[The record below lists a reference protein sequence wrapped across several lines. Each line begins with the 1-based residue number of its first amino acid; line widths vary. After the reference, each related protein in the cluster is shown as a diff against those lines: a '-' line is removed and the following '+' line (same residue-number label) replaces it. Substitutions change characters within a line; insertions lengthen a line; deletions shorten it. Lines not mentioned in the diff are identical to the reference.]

1 MDVVLSLTP
10 VPCLAYAYALLKF
23 IWTTITALDTL
34 KQQLEALASTAAT
47 LLSVLDR
54 ELKTRKV
61 IPERISAHLR
71 ETEDVLRHVSAFVNK
86 VKEQNFLQ
94 NLYHKDDY
102 MAQIDSFHK
111 RILSLM
117 HAFQISSLVNV
128 QEMLARFKKSQKTD
142 RAVLLRRLR
151 ELEKN
156 QMLLMKMIGANHE
169 NTITMISALQQQI
182 NKGTCDNIERRFFTK
197 TLHHLSTISTKSVML
212 VKTEPWTINSS
223 DVEFGEQIDEG
234 AFGKVYKGVW
244 HRKKVAIKV
253 FKTDISPSAKSIHKE
268 IEADV
273 GLSPA
278 SKYPAWVYQSCRQ
291 SPTYELFRIAF
302 LGANTSDDVPFIVT
316 LYLRNGNS
324 RKFVQTHPNC
334 DRLKILIDIAHG
346 LLYLHSRKIVHG
358 DLKAVNVLI
367 DDAQT
372 AVLCDFGLSQIQ
384 EEMMK
389 RTSLPK
395 IGSPNWMSPERLSG
409 APLRP
414 AADIYSFSMTIYEL
428 YTLQVPLA
436 HLSDEDFLPLVGYD
450 DLRPQ
455 RPESDLITDAIWN
468 VMTQCWMRD
477 PAKRPATHR
486 VSTILEH
493 LRVTQQKYR
502 SRLHKRIYGDKK
514 ESPTRLM
521 PYGSD
526 IVQQKRRSRLH
537 KRICGDKK
545 DNPFRITCTSDT
557 D

>member
-34 KQQLEALASTAAT
+34 KQQLEVLATTAAT

-54 ELKTRKV
+54 ELKNRKA

-102 MAQIDSFHK
+102 MAQIDGFHK

-142 RAVLLRRLR
+142 RAAFLRRLR

-169 NTITMISALQQQI
+169 NIITMISALQQQI

-197 TLHHLSTISTKSVML
+197 TLHHLSTISTKSVKL

-234 AFGKVYKGVW
+234 VFGKVYKGVW

-253 FKTDISPSAKSIHKE
+253 FKTDISPSAESTHKE
-268 IEADV
+268 IEMW
-273 GLSPA
+273 A
-278 SKYPAWVYQSCRQ
+278 SLRHPNIL
-291 SPTYELFRIAF
+291 PF

-316 LYLRNGNS
+316 PYLHNGNS